1 MVAYWV
7 DCFLSVQTRSKDL
20 VLVWKSTWREYNY
33 NRWNIDTRLN
43 LKIVATEVV
52 KKKIQKQKKILFI
65 FLLNYFLKYFLVKWW
80 LLLKISLLLEE
91 LSIISDKVFKNGLS
105 KICGRQPLKIWR
117 GMVCFRHMFC
127 EELVNK
133 CHVLFK
139 LTQKVLVIL
148 SFQSGKKPF
157 WS

>member
-1 MVAYWV
+1 MSRLFFK
-7 DCFLSVQTRSKDL
+7 CSNRRKDL

-43 LKIVATEVV
+43 LKIATEVV
-52 KKKIQKQKKILFI
+52 KKRKNKNSKIKENTFI
-65 FLLNYFLKYFLVKWW
+65 FFLNYFLKYFLVKWS